1 MPPKTRDPR
10 SFLPLTP
17 RVFHVLLSLAEKPL
31 HGYGVILE
39 VQRQTD
45 GVIVLR
51 TGTLYVLLRRL
62 LDQKLIT
69 ESDERGE
76 PDLDDERRRYY
87 AMTGLGRQVLQAE
100 SKRLEVVLDN
110 ARRARR
116 ASERVLKRVS
126 RNALLADYVLDK
138 TGLVNDET

>member
-1 MPPKTRDPR
+1 MKPRDPR

-17 RVFHVLLSLAEKPL
+17 RVFHVLLALAEAPL

-69 ESDERGE
+69 ESEERAAPE
-76 PDLDDERRRYY
+76 DDDERRRYY
-87 AMTGLGRQVLQAE
+87 ALTDLGHQVVRAESRRLEQVLQT
-100 SKRLEVVLDN
+100 
-110 ARRARR
+110 ARR
-116 ASERVLKRVS
+116 SRVLGRP
-126 RNALLADYVLDK
+126 R
-138 TGLVNDET
+138 